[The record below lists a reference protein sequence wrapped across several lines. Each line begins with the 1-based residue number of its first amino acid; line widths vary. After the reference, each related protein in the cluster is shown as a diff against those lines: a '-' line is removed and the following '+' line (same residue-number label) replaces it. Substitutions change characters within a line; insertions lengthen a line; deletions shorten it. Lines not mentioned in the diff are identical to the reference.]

1 MRHILHKGRL
11 LFVGLFHQKRSLFQ
25 FLVILTGFV
34 TSLTHIFYIASERL
48 QHRDIA
54 ILQTSHLIDAGKTFD
69 VEIHITLGYLLRLL
83 QQTTEWTQRAGHHL
97 MTIEDNQE
105 QSYDKKRHSN
115 IGKPVIVCEDIALRT
130 YDSKAPCSARN
141 RFVANQRGSII
152 DDHRHTP
159 LSTPCH
165 LVTQGNQVCLF
176 LRIGHTEDGLVEET
190 GRIRVSHVSS
200 LLVKHDKVRMRIR
213 LLLCQNL

>member
-1 MRHILHKGRL
+1 MRHILDKGRL
-11 LFVGLFHQKRSLFQ
+11 LPVGLLDQQRGLFQ
-25 FLVILTGFV
+25 FLIILMRLVTGR
-34 TSLTHIFYIASERL
+34 THTVHILPKRL
-48 QHRDIA
+48 EHRHIT
-54 ILQTSHLIDAGKTFD
+54 ILQTTHFVDTGKTFD

-83 QQTTEWTQRAGHHL
+83 QQTTEWIQRAGHHL

-115 IGKPVIVCEDIALRT
+115 IGKPVIVCENIALRT

-152 DDHRHTP
+152 NDHRHTP

-165 LVTQGNQVCLF
+165 LVTQGYQVCLF

-213 LLLCQNL
+213 LLLCQDL